1 MRPFKTLLVF
11 VVATVVAVAVSGS
24 GARSQSAL
32 NLSALQ
38 GLIPFSSLLNTDAG
52 KAAVT
57 ANFAVTAAIQH
68 GTANQPSLQPLE
80 AQREQAIKDAFIT
93 SGNAYELA
101 DGLGTSLGT
110 AYQSL
115 TTYASNDDG
124 KTSTFTNIS
133 PSLATLFD
141 YSSAVTAADAGSAK
155 FFFSNE
161 TVVTKSGAIPVSS
174 EAAALLTSARGTV
187 DVYGKA
193 YDRPAGSKGADPFGD
208 SRPFQ
213 TEPDTVRYSDND
225 FFGVAS
231 SNDAYLNGPTQNLV
245 GSPSFPSGHTTFG
258 YTESLLLAI
267 LVPQR
272 FTQMIARGAEYG
284 NSRIVLGA
292 HYAMDV
298 IAGRTLAYY
307 DIAHLLAQS
316 PEYVGQTLGRF
327 PVADYQAALASA
339 KSDVA
344 KALASRCGNTVVVCA
359 STDTGRFSNSAL
371 NKQFYESTQTYG
383 LPLVYQATAGHAED
397 VATLAPEAG
406 FILTAAFPSLTI
418 AQADRILTDAEGPGG
433 GFLDNGSSFGVYSR
447 LDLFKA
453 AEEAAT
459 LVTPARSR

>member
-1 MRPFKTLLVF
+1 
-11 VVATVVAVAVSGS
+11 
-24 GARSQSAL
+24 
-32 NLSALQ
+32 
-38 GLIPFSSLLNTDAG
+38 
-52 KAAVT
+52 
-57 ANFAVTAAIQH
+57 
-68 GTANQPSLQPLE
+68 
-80 AQREQAIKDAFIT
+80 
-93 SGNAYELA
+93 
-101 DGLGTSLGT
+101 
-110 AYQSL
+110 
-115 TTYASNDDG
+115 
-124 KTSTFTNIS
+124 
-133 PSLATLFD
+133 
-141 YSSAVTAADAGSAK
+141 
-155 FFFSNE
+155 
-161 TVVTKSGAIPVSS
+161 
-174 EAAALLTSARGTV
+174 
-187 DVYGKA
+187 
-193 YDRPAGSKGADPFGD
+193 
-208 SRPFQ
+208 
-213 TEPDTVRYSDND
+213 
-225 FFGVAS
+225 
-231 SNDAYLNGPTQNLV
+231 
-245 GSPSFPSGHTTFG
+245 
-258 YTESLLLAI
+258 
-267 LVPQR
+267 
-272 FTQMIARGAEYG
+272 MIARGAEYG

-383 LPLVYQATAGHAED
+383 LPVVYQATAGHAED